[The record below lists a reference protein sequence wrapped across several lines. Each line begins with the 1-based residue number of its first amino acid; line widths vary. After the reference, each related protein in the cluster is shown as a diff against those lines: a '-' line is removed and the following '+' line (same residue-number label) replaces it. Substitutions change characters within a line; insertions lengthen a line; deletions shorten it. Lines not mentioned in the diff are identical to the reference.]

1 MRVRSPSGPMV
12 DFDEDEMAVYH
23 ERGFDAAWSQK
34 MRKYTGRM
42 IRLDTQEGLE
52 LTPNQKA
59 FLEAN
64 GK

>member
-1 MRVRSPSGPMV
+1 MV